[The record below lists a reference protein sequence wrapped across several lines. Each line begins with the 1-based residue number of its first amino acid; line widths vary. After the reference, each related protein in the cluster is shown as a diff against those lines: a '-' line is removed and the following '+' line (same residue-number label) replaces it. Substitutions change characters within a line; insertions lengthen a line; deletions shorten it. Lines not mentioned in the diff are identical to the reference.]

1 MKINK
6 FLEQVV
12 TVDHVAEV
20 LTEKEIEEAI
30 EQTEAE
36 LEDVVEDI
44 EKQLEYIEKRFKY
57 KEYIESVLQTLKQA
71 REMKLV
77 GNSTVKSI
85 SDEAREF
92 RRGWENYFNTATS
105 YIQFV
110 VNEGKKTIVA
120 LLVDSVTGR
129 VRRRSVAKCHPED
142 EWDADVGKAIAIGR
156 LLNQDVSRFTDIPPK
171 ESLPDSSFVHTTP
184 DGKTFRVV
192 ERRAKVGERVVIID
206 DSTLYV
212 FKVGDVE
219 VVKGRSDSQE
229 FEVIGCR
236 ESGFWGYDYL
246 NHKTDYYVIIE
257 ELPF

>member
-36 LEDVVEDI
+36 LEDVIEDI
-44 EKQLEYIEKRFKY
+44 EKQQTY
-57 KEYIESVLQTLKQA
+57 KEYVENVLETLKQA
-71 REMKLV
+71 LEMKLV

-92 RRGWENYFNTATS
+92 WQEIVRSFDDVLS
-105 YIQFV
+105 YVRII
-110 VNEGKKTIVA
+110 VNKEKKTIVA
-120 LLVDSVTGR
+120 LNIGGITGN
-129 VRRRSVAKCHPED
+129 VYDRSVAKCHPDDKWNED
-142 EWDADVGKAIAIGR
+142 IGKAIAVGR
-156 LLNQDVSRFTDIPPK
+156 LFNRDVSRFTDIPPK
-171 ESLPDSSFVHTTP
+171 ESLPDNSFVHTTP

-206 DSTLYV
+206 DSTLDV

-219 VVKGRSDSQE
+219 KVKGRSDSQE
-229 FEVIGCR
+229 FEAIGCL
-236 ESGFWGYDYL
+236 ESGFWGYDYIDY
-246 NHKTDYYVIIE
+246 KRDYYVIIE

>member
-6 FLEQVV
+6 ILDQVV
-12 TVDHVAEV
+12 NASHVASV
-20 LTEKEIEEAI
+20 LTEEEIDGEIERMEG
-30 EQTEAE
+30 E
-36 LEDVVEDI
+36 LEYVT
-44 EKQLEYIEKRFKY
+44 EYIEKQQKY
-57 KEYIESVLQTLKQA
+57 KKYTESLLETLKKA
-71 REMKLV
+71 REMK
-77 GNSTVKSI
+77 TI
-85 SDEAREF
+85 SYEAREF

-171 ESLPDSSFVHTTP
+171 ESLPDNSFVHTTP

-206 DSTLYV
+206 DSTLDA

-219 VVKGRSDSQE
+219 KVKGRSDRTG
-229 FEVIGCR
+229 FDIIGCR
-236 ESGFWGYDYL
+236 KSGFWGYDYL
-246 NHKTDYYVIIE
+246 NHKIDYYVIIE

>member
-6 FLEQVV
+6 FLEQIV

-30 EQTEAE
+30 EQTEME
-36 LEDVVEDI
+36 LEDVIADI
-44 EKQLEYIEKRFKY
+44 QKQQTY
-57 KEYIESVLQTLKQA
+57 KEYVQGVLQTLKQA
-71 REMKLV
+71 REMKSF
-77 GNSTVKSI
+77 NSAVKSI

-171 ESLPDSSFVHTTP
+171 ESSPDNSFIYTTP
-184 DGKTFRVV
+184 DGKVLRVV
-192 ERRAKVGERVVIID
+192 KRRAEVGERVVIVD
-206 DSTLYV
+206 ETTLKYL
-212 FKVGDVE
+212 FIGDVAKISS
-219 VVKGRSDSQE
+219 VSRA
-229 FEVIGCR
+229 
-236 ESGFWGYDYL
+236 
-246 NHKTDYYVIIE
+246 TDMVYTEETRGEGEIEALLTYEYYVIIE
-257 ELPF
+257 EFPF

>member
-12 TVDHVAEV
+12 TVDHVANV

-30 EQTEAE
+30 EQTEME
-36 LEDVVEDI
+36 LKDVIADI
-44 EKQLEYIEKRFKY
+44 EKQQTY
-57 KEYIESVLQTLKQA
+57 KEYVEGVLQTLKQA
-71 REMKLV
+71 REMKSV
-77 GNSTVKSI
+77 NSTVKSI

-92 RRGWENYFNTATS
+92 RRGWEKYFNTATS

-110 VNEGKKTIVA
+110 VHEGKKTIVA

-171 ESLPDSSFVHTTP
+171 ESLPDNSFVHTTP
-184 DGKTFRVV
+184 GGKTFSVV

-206 DSTLYV
+206 DSTLDV

-219 VVKGRSDSQE
+219 KIKGRSDSIE
-229 FEVIGCR
+229 FDVIGCR
-236 ESGFWGYDYL
+236 KSGFWGYDYL